1 MSTEV
6 TAAEQPVTRTEPA
19 RAKPRRDW
27 TGVLLRIW
35 GILVYAFLFLPIFI
49 IMAYS
54 FNKGR
59 ALLAW
64 DGFGFDWY
72 KTLPDNPVI
81 RGAITTSLRMPCSRP
96 WSRSGTSSRGCAT
109 PSGSMPGATD

>member
-1 MSTEV
+1 MSAEV
-6 TAAEQPVTRTEPA
+6 TVADQPVTRTEPV
-19 RAKPRRDW
+19 RKKPRRDW
-27 TGVLLRIW
+27 TSVLLRIW
-35 GILVYAFLFLPIFI
+35 GILVYGFLFLPIFI

-64 DGFGFDWY
+64 DGFGVDWY

-81 RGAITTSLRMPCSRP
+81 RGAICLLYTS
-96 WSRSGTSSRGCAT
+96 
-109 PSGSMPGATD
+109 PSPRD